1 MKGTKILSDIKFYND
16 YSKYDEVL
24 DRKQTWEEKVEMVM
38 DMHRQ
43 NPKFKSAFENPQFV
57 GFFDEAVEAYK
68 DKLVLASQRSLQ
80 FSGKPIMKHN
90 AKMYNCT
97 VSYCDRSRVFQ
108 EAMYMLLCG
117 CGVGMSF
124 MKEHVVKMPTISKRT
139 NGTKTYV
146 IEDSIEG
153 WADAVGVLM
162 SSYFDSDHTFPE
174 YENSVVH
181 FDYSQIR
188 PKGALI
194 SGGFKAP
201 GPDGLKQSLERI
213 ETLMEGVVTDAP
225 AKWRPIV
232 AYDVLMH
239 CSDAVLSGGVR
250 RSATIALFSHD
261 DEEMMNAKTGD
272 WLGENP
278 QRARSN
284 NSVVLIKDQIERL
297 AFDEIFKA
305 TKEFGE
311 PGFVFSE
318 SHEVVYN
325 PCVTKDTT
333 VLTSDGVRTVEE
345 LIGKEFKAVVDGK
358 EYDTLSEGFWK
369 TGVKQVYELSTLEGN
384 KLRLTDNHKL
394 LCVNNDGNEE
404 WVELKD
410 IEIGG
415 KIKLNRHTDYSWGG
429 DDEKDTQRGWLLGS
443 LVGDGTFDDTS
454 AILRYWGGDDSVK
467 EQAVSYLND
476 NYKKAKTLVGTTY
489 KDILSIYSSG
499 LAEEASE
506 YGIIRNDKTPN
517 VELERESSNFLIGYL
532 RGLFDADGSMQGTQI
547 KGGSVRLT
555 QVNLEILEQVQRI
568 LLRLGINT
576 TIYKNRRD
584 AGWYSL
590 PDGKGGMAD
599 YYCKA
604 VHELIISKVNIITF
618 NDRVGFSVTEKQNK
632 LSKFISNYKRKP
644 NKDNFTVTVASIIE
658 DGIEDVYDVT
668 VDEVHRFDAN
678 GIVAHNC
685 VEIGMVPRTEDG
697 RSGWQ
702 VCNLTEINGGKCDD
716 AETFYKACVASAFIG
731 TLQASYTDF
740 RYLTPESKEIC
751 DREAL
756 IGCSITGFM
765 NNPKILFDPEIL
777 ENGANMIKEINAVIS
792 KMIGINKAARTTC
805 VKPSG
810 NASVLLETTSG
821 IHGDHSKNYF
831 RIMQINKEE
840 EIAQYLNNKYPD
852 LIEDSVWSST
862 NADYALFVPIKADKK
877 TRLKEDL
884 LGVKQLEYVK
894 LVQQHWVETG
904 TNENLCLI
912 PEVRHNV
919 SNTITVDNWE
929 EVQEYIWENK
939 KWFSGISLL
948 SHHGDKVFNQAPF
961 TEVLQVDEIIDKY
974 GHASMFVSGLIVD
987 ALHLFDNNLWK
998 ACDYLVNSELP
1009 IEGTRQSVLLK
1020 KDWISKAKKFGKKH
1034 YQDVQELTFCMK
1046 DVHLAHKWMKTSRS
1060 IGNLDVAPILEKI
1073 KPEYVEVN
1081 KFSAVA
1087 CSGGSCEITY
1097 L

>member
-16 YSKYDEVL
+16 YSKFDEAL
-24 DRKQTWEEKVEMVM
+24 GRKQTWEEKVEMVM
-38 DMHRQ
+38 DMHRE
-43 NPKFKSAFENPQFV
+43 NPKFSKAFENPQFV
-57 GFFDEAVEAYK
+57 DFFDEAVEAYK

-97 VSYCDRSRVFQ
+97 VSYCDRARVFQ

-124 MKEHVVKMPTISKRT
+124 MKEHVAKLPTISKRT

-153 WADAVGVLM
+153 WADAVGVLL
-162 SSYFDSDHTFPE
+162 SSYIDTDHTFPE

-188 PKGALI
+188 PKGSLI

-201 GPDGLKQSLERI
+201 GHEGLKQSLERI
-213 ETLMEGVVTDAP
+213 EKLMESVVTDTP
-225 AKWRPIV
+225 QRWRPIV

-261 DEEMMNAKTGD
+261 DEEMMKAKTGNWYID
-272 WLGENP
+272 NP

-284 NSVVLIKDQIERL
+284 NSVVLIKDEVDRL
-297 AFDEIFKA
+297 AFDKIFESVKQ
-305 TKEFGE
+305 FGE
-311 PGFVFSE
+311 PGFVFSDSNE
-318 SHEVVYN
+318 IVYN
-325 PCVTKDTT
+325 P
-333 VLTSDGVRTVEE
+333 
-345 LIGKEFKAVVDGK
+345 
-358 EYDTLSEGFWK
+358 
-369 TGVKQVYELSTLEGN
+369 
-384 KLRLTDNHKL
+384 
-394 LCVNNDGNEE
+394 
-404 WVELKD
+404 
-410 IEIGG
+410 
-415 KIKLNRHTDYSWGG
+415 
-429 DDEKDTQRGWLLGS
+429 
-443 LVGDGTFDDTS
+443 
-454 AILRYWGGDDSVK
+454 
-467 EQAVSYLND
+467 
-476 NYKKAKTLVGTTY
+476 
-489 KDILSIYSSG
+489 
-499 LAEEASE
+499 
-506 YGIIRNDKTPN
+506 
-517 VELERESSNFLIGYL
+517 
-532 RGLFDADGSMQGTQI
+532 
-547 KGGSVRLT
+547 
-555 QVNLEILEQVQRI
+555 
-568 LLRLGINT
+568 
-576 TIYKNRRD
+576 
-584 AGWYSL
+584 
-590 PDGKGGMAD
+590 
-599 YYCKA
+599 
-604 VHELIISKVNIITF
+604 
-618 NDRVGFSVTEKQNK
+618 
-632 LSKFISNYKRKP
+632 
-644 NKDNFTVTVASIIE
+644 
-658 DGIEDVYDVT
+658 
-668 VDEVHRFDAN
+668 
-678 GIVAHNC
+678 C
-685 VEIGMVPRTEDG
+685 VEIGMVPRTIDG

-702 VCNLTEINGGKCDD
+702 VCNLTEINGGKCND

-740 RYLTPESKEIC
+740 LYLTPESKEIC

-777 ENGANMIKEINAVIS
+777 KNGAEMIKEVNAIVA

-821 IHGDHSKNYF
+821 IHGDHAKTYF

-840 EIAQYLNNKYPD
+840 EISQFLNERYPD

-862 NADYALFVPIKADKK
+862 NADYALFVPVKSDKK
-877 TRLKEDL
+877 TKFKSEL

-894 LVQQHWVETG
+894 LVQQHWVENG
-904 TNENLCLI
+904 TNENLCTI

-919 SNTITVDNWE
+919 SNTITVDDWD

-948 SHHGDKVFNQAPF
+948 PHVGDKVFNQAPF
-961 TEVLQVDEIIDKY
+961 TEVLQVDEIIEKY
-974 GHASMFVSGLIVD
+974 GHSAMFVSGLIVD
-987 ALHLFDNNLWK
+987 GLHLFDNNLWR
-998 ACDYLVNSELP
+998 ACDYLMDDTLP
-1009 IEGTRQSVLLK
+1009 IDGTRQSVLLK

-1034 YQDVQELTFCMK
+1034 FKDVQELTFCMK
-1046 DVHLAHKWMKTSRS
+1046 DVHLAHKWMKTNRS

-1081 KFSAVA
+1081 KFAAVA
-1087 CSGGSCEITY
+1087 CSGGACEITS

>member
-16 YSKYDEVL
+16 YSKYNEIL
-24 DRKQTWEEKVEMVM
+24 ERKQTWGEKVEMVM

-43 NPKFKSAFENPQFV
+43 NPKFKKAFTNPQFV
-57 GFFDEAVEAYK
+57 DFFDEAVEAYK

-97 VSYCDRSRVFQ
+97 VSYCDRARVFQ
-108 EAMYMLLCG
+108 EGMYMLLCG
-117 CGVGMSF
+117 CGVGVSF
-124 MKEHVVKMPTISKRT
+124 MKEHVAKMPTISKRT

-153 WADAVGVLM
+153 WADAVGVLL
-162 SSYFDSDHTFPE
+162 SSYYDTDHTFPE

-181 FDYSQIR
+181 FDYSKIR

-201 GPDGLKQSLERI
+201 GHEGLKQSLERI
-213 ETLMEGVVTDAP
+213 ERLLESVVTDEP
-225 AKWRPIV
+225 KRWRPVV

-261 DEEMMNAKTGD
+261 DKEMMNAKTGN
-272 WLGENP
+272 WLADNP

-284 NSVVLIKDQIERL
+284 NSVVLIRDEIEKM
-297 AFDEIFKA
+297 AFDAIFKS

-318 SHEVVYN
+318 THEVVYN
-325 PCVTKDTT
+325 P
-333 VLTSDGVRTVEE
+333 
-345 LIGKEFKAVVDGK
+345 
-358 EYDTLSEGFWK
+358 
-369 TGVKQVYELSTLEGN
+369 
-384 KLRLTDNHKL
+384 
-394 LCVNNDGNEE
+394 
-404 WVELKD
+404 
-410 IEIGG
+410 
-415 KIKLNRHTDYSWGG
+415 
-429 DDEKDTQRGWLLGS
+429 
-443 LVGDGTFDDTS
+443 
-454 AILRYWGGDDSVK
+454 
-467 EQAVSYLND
+467 
-476 NYKKAKTLVGTTY
+476 
-489 KDILSIYSSG
+489 
-499 LAEEASE
+499 
-506 YGIIRNDKTPN
+506 
-517 VELERESSNFLIGYL
+517 
-532 RGLFDADGSMQGTQI
+532 
-547 KGGSVRLT
+547 
-555 QVNLEILEQVQRI
+555 
-568 LLRLGINT
+568 
-576 TIYKNRRD
+576 
-584 AGWYSL
+584 
-590 PDGKGGMAD
+590 
-599 YYCKA
+599 
-604 VHELIISKVNIITF
+604 
-618 NDRVGFSVTEKQNK
+618 
-632 LSKFISNYKRKP
+632 
-644 NKDNFTVTVASIIE
+644 
-658 DGIEDVYDVT
+658 
-668 VDEVHRFDAN
+668 
-678 GIVAHNC
+678 C

-702 VCNLTEINGGKCDD
+702 VCNLTEINGGMCNDE
-716 AETFYKACVASAFIG
+716 ETFYKSCVASAFIG

-740 RYLTPESKEIC
+740 KYLTSESKEIC

-777 ENGANMIKEINAVIS
+777 ENGANMIKEINAIVA

-821 IHGDHSKNYF
+821 IHPAHSKNSF

-852 LIEDSVWSST
+852 LIEESVWSST
-862 NADYALFVPIKADKK
+862 NADYALFVPMKADKK
-877 TRLKEDL
+877 TILKEDC

-904 TNENLCLI
+904 TNENLCII

-919 SNTITVDNWE
+919 SNTITVDDWE
-929 EVQEYIWENK
+929 EVKEYIWDNK
-939 KWFSGISLL
+939 KWFSGISLMAN
-948 SHHGDKVFNQAPF
+948 HGDKIFNQAPF
-961 TEVLQVDEIIDKY
+961 TEVLEVDEIIEKY

-987 ALHLFDNNLWK
+987 ALHLFENNLWK
-998 ACDYLVNSELP
+998 ACDYLLNDELP

-1034 YQDVQELTFCMK
+1034 FADVQELTFCVK
-1046 DVHLAHKWMKTSRS
+1046 DVHLAHKWMKTNNS
-1060 IGNLDVAPILEKI
+1060 IRNLDVAPILEKI
-1073 KPEYVEVN
+1073 KPEYVDIN

-1087 CSGGSCEITY
+1087 CSGGSCELTS